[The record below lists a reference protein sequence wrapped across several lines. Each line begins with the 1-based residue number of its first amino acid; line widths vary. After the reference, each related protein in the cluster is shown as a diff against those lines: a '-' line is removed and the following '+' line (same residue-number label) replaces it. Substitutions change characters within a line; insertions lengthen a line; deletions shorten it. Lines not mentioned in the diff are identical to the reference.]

1 MAMNN
6 SISTVMI
13 SNLTTY
19 IPSTNQPYINRE
31 ILPTAV
37 DHLVKFAF
45 VVVAVLGLTGNGFI
59 FYLFASKRVKLTAFN
74 VLLLNLSISDAIAD
88 ISIWPYV
95 FVDLKSFR
103 GLDQST
109 ADQLCFVTM
118 GQMTYWIATVA
129 SLFTLTVISLSRY
142 AFIHRPM
149 KARFFNK
156 RHASLIVV
164 LMIWPVSFSMCLPSL
179 FSLRYNEIYAVC
191 ERDWPKGIH
200 GQAYSAITAVLGYV
214 FPAVVMTFTFITT
227 RQQLWLNNNNNI
239 IRSACSVRRRK
250 KASMLLGAL
259 VIAFFVCW
267 GPFFVYWILSRTAT
281 SIFPQ
286 GPEGD
291 YSRMRTILFVVLI
304 SLCNTVADPI
314 IYGLRGEDFRK
325 CLLEMKNSIPYFA
338 AREQARARTRART
351 KSSECPDNSC
361 DLHHLHLQRV

>member
-6 SISTVMI
+6 NISIALVTDS
-13 SNLTTY
+13 TTY
-19 IPSTNQPYINRE
+19 IPNTQSYINRE

-37 DHLVKFAF
+37 DHFVKFAY
-45 VVVAVLGLTGNGFI
+45 VIVAILGLTGNGFI
-59 FYLFASKRVKLTAFN
+59 FYLFASKRVRITAFN

-95 FVDLKSFR
+95 FVDLKSLR

-109 ADQLCFVTM
+109 SDRLCFVTM

-142 AFIHRPM
+142 AFIRRPLQA
-149 KARFFNK
+149 KFFNK

-164 LMIWPVSFSMCLPSL
+164 LMIWPVSLSMCLPNF

-191 ERDWPKGIH
+191 ERDWPKGID
-200 GQAYSAITAVLGYV
+200 GQVYSAVTAVLGYI
-214 FPAVVMTFTFITT
+214 FPMVVLMFTFIAT
-227 RQQLWLNNNNNI
+227 RQQLWLINNNDV
-239 IRSACSVRRRK
+239 IRSACSIRRRK

-267 GPFFVYWILSRTAT
+267 SPFFVYWILSRTAT
-281 SIFPQ
+281 SIFPD

-291 YSRMRTILFVVLI
+291 YSRMRIILFVVLV

-338 AREQARARTRART
+338 TRERARARSRART
-351 KSSECPDNSC
+351 KSSECPDSLC
-361 DLHHLHLQRV
+361 DLHHVHLQRV